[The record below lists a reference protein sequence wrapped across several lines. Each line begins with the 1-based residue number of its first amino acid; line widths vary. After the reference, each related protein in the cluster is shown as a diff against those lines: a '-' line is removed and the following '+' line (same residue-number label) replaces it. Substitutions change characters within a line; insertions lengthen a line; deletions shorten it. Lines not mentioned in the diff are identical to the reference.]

1 MSPFRCNIEREKC
14 QSANTELDIDYD
26 GECNIDDDLE
36 FEAIEADEE
45 GHSEKPGCTGLFPS
59 WML

>member
-1 MSPFRCNIEREKC
+1 MEREKC

-26 GECNIDDDLE
+26 GECNNDDDLE

-45 GHSEKPGCTGLFPS
+45 GHSEKPGCTGLLPS